1 MPEAENRNQPGP
13 CDFDTCRHSKTGGG
27 DAILSRPTRLKLKR
41 FTRNTKMMNEESNEP
56 KSNGMSFL
64 GEKLFKTRAISIFGE
79 INETVARSVTGQ
91 LLALAAESDD
101 PITIYVSSPGGH
113 VESGDVIYDMIKFI
127 KPEVKM
133 IGTGWV
139 ASAATTIYLAAKK
152 ENRFCLPNT
161 RFLIHQ
167 PLGGSRGDATDISI
181 AAEQIIKTRARL
193 NKLIADE
200 TGTDLA
206 QVEKDTDRDYWMTVD
221 EAKAYGIVAK
231 MITTMDELD

>member
-1 MPEAENRNQPGP
+1 
-13 CDFDTCRHSKTGGG
+13 
-27 DAILSRPTRLKLKR
+27 
-41 FTRNTKMMNEESNEP
+41 MMNEESNEQKAP
-56 KSNGMSFL
+56 ATNFL
-64 GEKLFKTRAISIFGE
+64 SEKLFKSRSISIFGE
-79 INETVARSVTGQ
+79 INEILARTVTAQ
-91 LLALAAESDD
+91 LLALAAENDD

-127 KPEVKM
+127 KPGVKM

-139 ASAATTIYLAAKK
+139 ASAATTIYLAAEK
-152 ENRFCLPNT
+152 ENRFTLPNT

-181 AAEQIIKTRARL
+181 AAEQIVKTKARI
-193 NKLIADE
+193 NKLISDE

-221 EAKAYGIVAK
+221 EAIDYGIVNK
-231 MITTMDELD
+231 VITSMEELG